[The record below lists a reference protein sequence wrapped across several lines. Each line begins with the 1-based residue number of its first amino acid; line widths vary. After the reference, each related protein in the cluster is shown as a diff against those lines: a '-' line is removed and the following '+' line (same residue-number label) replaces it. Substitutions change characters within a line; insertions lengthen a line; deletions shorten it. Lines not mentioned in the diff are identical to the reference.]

1 MKIIVLKKLIVPLI
15 INVVVATTGC
25 GYDTLDIQA
34 GADAQGHT
42 APTQAT
48 IDANQRV
55 LNELPFDN
63 MEDFEQA
70 NRGLIAREESLQV
83 KAPKNAPNEF
93 TWNQDAYQFIKGD
106 APGSVNPSLW
116 RQAKLN
122 NIHGLFK
129 VTEGV
134 YQLRGY
140 DLSNMTIIEGDSGLI
155 LVDPLTSEETAQR
168 GMKMVRKHLGDKPV
182 TAIIFT
188 HSHGDHFGGVHGV
201 ISAAEKARVQVI
213 APEGFMEE
221 STSENLLAGPTMIR
235 RLAYMYGLNLAR
247 SERGHI
253 DTGLG
258 KEPGFGTTGILMPT
272 DIISQ
277 TPQAKTIDG
286 VKFVFHNAPATE
298 APAELMFYLPELK
311 AFCGSEVTSR
321 NMHNLYTL
329 RGAKVRDALAW
340 SNAIEK
346 TRTQFKDAN
355 IYFASHHWPIWGK
368 EKIQDFLKKQRDTYK
383 FIHDQTLHMAH
394 SGVTPREIA
403 ETLKMPE
410 SLRTSFSS
418 RGYYGTVSHNAK
430 AVYQGYYG
438 WFDGNPANLNPLP
451 PVEAGVGYV
460 ELMGG
465 EDELLEKAQKLFD
478 KGSYRF
484 VAEVLSHL
492 VFSNPDNTSARQLLA
507 RTYDQLGYQSE
518 SGPWRDVYLTG
529 AFELRHNRPE
539 KGFDPALAKNLL
551 MHAPLEKYFD
561 TLAARLDGAAAEG
574 ENMIINFT
582 FPDLGVTHVVTIEN
596 SVLHHYQGKPVAN
609 ADATITQDHE
619 TFVDIAVQLQTPVN
633 AMLDDKLQVDN
644 LLAMRKFKSM
654 TSEPDF
660 TFDIVMP

>member
-1 MKIIVLKKLIVPLI
+1 MRKIIVPLI
-15 INVVVATTGC
+15 INVAVATTGC
-25 GYDTLDIQA
+25 GYDKLEIQT
-34 GADAQGHT
+34 GADAQGHS
-42 APTQAT
+42 APTQVT
-48 IDANQRV
+48 IDANKRV
-55 LNELPFDN
+55 LGELPFEN

-70 NRGLIAREESLQV
+70 NRGLIAREDSLQV
-83 KAPKNAPNEF
+83 KASPLSPNEYS
-93 TWNQDAYQFIKGD
+93 WNQDAYQFIKGD

-140 DLSNMTIIEGDSGLI
+140 DLANMTIIMGDKGLI
-155 LVDPLTSEETAQR
+155 LVDPLTSEETARR

-182 TAIIFT
+182 STIIFT
-188 HSHGDHFGGVHGV
+188 HSHGDHFGGVLGV
-201 ISAAEKARVQVI
+201 LTAEEKANVRVI

-221 STSENLLAGPTMIR
+221 STSENLLAGPTMVR

-272 DIISQ
+272 DIISR
-277 TPQAKTIDG
+277 TPQPMTVDG
-286 VKFVFHNAPATE
+286 VEFVFHNAPATE
-298 APAELMFYLPELK
+298 APAELMFYLPESN

-346 TRTQFKDAN
+346 TRTEFKDAD
-355 IYFASHHWPIWGK
+355 IYFASHHWPIWGND
-368 EKIQDFLKKQRDTYK
+368 KIQDFLKKQRDTYK

-394 SGVTPREIA
+394 DGMTPREIA
-403 ETLKMPE
+403 EKLKMPE

-451 PVEAGVGYV
+451 PVEAGTGYV

-465 EDELLEKAQKLFD
+465 DKAVLEKAQGLFD
-478 KGSYRF
+478 KGNYRF

-492 VFSNPDNTSARQLLA
+492 VFSDPSNTGARQLLA
-507 RTYDQLGYQSE
+507 KTYDQLGYQSE
-518 SGPWRDVYLTG
+518 SAPWRDVYLTG

-539 KGFDPALAKNLL
+539 KGFVTSLAKDML

-561 TLAARLDGAAAEG
+561 TLAARLDGEAAEG
-574 ENMIINFT
+574 ETMTINFT

-596 SVLHHYQGKPVAN
+596 SVLHHYEGKPLDN
-609 ADATITQDHE
+609 ADVTITQDHE
-619 TFVDIAVQLQTPVN
+619 TFIDLAVELITPVN
-633 AMLDDKLQVDN
+633 AMLDGKLEVDN

-654 TSEPDF
+654 TTEPDN

>member
-1 MKIIVLKKLIVPLI
+1 MKQRMLPMVLGLGLAI
-15 INVVVATTGC
+15 TGC
-25 GYDTLDIQA
+25 GYDKLEATSD
-34 GADAQGHT
+34 ADAQGHT

-48 IDANQRV
+48 IEANKRV
-55 LNELPFDN
+55 LGELPFDN

-70 NRGLIAREESLQV
+70 NRGLIAREDSLQI
-83 KAPKNAPNEF
+83 KAPENAPNDYV
-93 TWNQDAYQFIKGD
+93 WNQDAYKFIQGD
-106 APGSVNPSLW
+106 SPDSVNPSLW

-122 NIHGLFK
+122 SIHGLFK

-140 DLSNMTIIEGDSGLI
+140 DLSNMTIIEGDTGYI
-155 LVDPLTSEETAQR
+155 LVDPLTSKETASR
-168 GMKMVRKHLGDKPV
+168 GMAFVRKHLGDKPV
-182 TAIIFT
+182 KAIIFT
-188 HSHGDHFGGVHGV
+188 HSHGDHFGGVLGV
-201 ISAAEKARVQVI
+201 ISEAEKDTVQVI

-221 STSENLLAGPTMIR
+221 STSENMLAGPTMIR

-247 SERGHI
+247 SERGHV

-258 KEPGFGTTGILMPT
+258 KEPGFGTTGILAPT
-272 DIISQ
+272 HIISQ
-277 TPQAKTIDG
+277 TPQPMTVDG
-286 VKFVFHNAPATE
+286 VEFVFHNAPATE

-346 TRTQFKDAN
+346 TRTEFNDAD
-355 IYFASHHWPIWGK
+355 IYFASHHWPIWGN

-394 SGVTPREIA
+394 SGVTPKEIA
-403 ETLKMPE
+403 EKLKMPE
-410 SLRTSFSS
+410 ALRTNFSN
-418 RGYYGTVSHNAK
+418 RGYYGTVSHNSK

-451 PVEAGVGYV
+451 PVEAGKQYV

-465 EDELLEKAQKLFD
+465 SDALLKNAQGLFD
-478 KGSYRF
+478 KGNYRF

-492 VFSNPDNTSARQLLA
+492 VFSDPSNTAARQLLA
-507 RTYDQLGYQSE
+507 RTYDQLGYQAE

-529 AFELRHNRPE
+529 AYELRHNRPE
-539 KGFDPALAKNLL
+539 KGFNPAMAKDLL

-561 TLAARLDGAAAEG
+561 TLAVRLDGVEAEG
-574 ENMIINFT
+574 EEMILNFT
-582 FPDLGVTHVVTIEN
+582 FPDLGVTHVVKIEN
-596 SVLHHYQGKPVAN
+596 SVLHHYIGEPLAD

-619 TFVDIAVQLQTPVN
+619 TFVDIAVELVTPVN
-633 AMLDDKLQVDN
+633 AMLDGKLKVDN

-654 TSEPDF
+654 TSDPDF